1 MPDTD
6 TPTSPKNNQV
16 PPAKP
21 KDRPTKTLPTDRIA
35 FSRQLDILRAYAAA
49 SGPTGQAVTND
60 AVGKIVQLNSS
71 TVSLANAFFLGLGF
85 LQKTDLGYIP
95 SPEVVAFNRA
105 HSWNPDTAAHKLA
118 DLIQKAWFAQAVL
131 PRLSFRPL
139 DEEEAL
145 SVLADASNAGTDYK
159 DQLRVLLNYM
169 EAAGLINREGNTIR
183 LSQPVSGASTSSS
196 STSSPAPL
204 AVSVSERVG
213 GLQGLGEAR
222 AEATFQGKP
231 AGGVAFKIDVNV
243 KMDELAGW
251 SADRIAALFEGIA
264 KVVAAKSGG
273 EMVK

>member
-6 TPTSPKNNQV
+6 TPTPPKNNHV

-21 KDRPTKTLPTDRIA
+21 KDRPTKTLPTERIA

-49 SGPTGQAVTND
+49 SGPTGQPVTND

-71 TVSLANAFFLGLGF
+71 TVSLANSFFVGLGF
-85 LQKTDLGYIP
+85 LQKTDSGYIP

-105 HSWNPDTAAHKLA
+105 YSWNPDTAAHKMA
-118 DLIQKAWFAQAVL
+118 DLIQKGWFAQAIL

-145 SVLADASNAGTDYK
+145 SVLADASNAGTDYR
-159 DQLRVLLNYM
+159 DQLRTLLNYM
-169 EAAGLINREGNTIR
+169 EAAGLINREGNAIR
-183 LSQPVSGASTSSS
+183 LSQPVSGTPISSS
-196 STSSPAPL
+196 ATLPI
-204 AVSVSERVG
+204 SVSERVG
-213 GLQGLGEAR
+213 GLQDRAEAR
-222 AEATFQGKP
+222 AEPLVQGAP
-231 AGGVAFKIDVNV
+231 TGGVAFKIDVNV